1 MNVSG
6 ERTKL
11 CPVEFR
17 AEVIREFACPRLRCR
32 RRSGGSVEGRL
43 GHFGTPEG
51 EPSRWT
57 FTTGQIVEEFV
68 QPLSL
73 VIHELCPS
81 VPLSEGGNDEP
92 RLKQIKMVSAEGIE
106 PSTY

>member
-1 MNVSG
+1 MSRGSG
-6 ERTKL
+6 RSFVRWNSE
-11 CPVEFR
+11 P
-17 AEVIREFACPRLRCR
+17 EVIREFACPRLRCR

-73 VIHELCPS
+73 VVHELCPS
-81 VPLSEGGNDEP
+81 CSPQRGGNDEA
-92 RLKQIKMVSAEGIE
+92 RLKTNKDCER
-106 PSTY
+106 